1 MPIRKKRKI
10 DEAEVMKFG
19 FLGGMAEAVY
29 ILFLVLFLSVIRNAF
44 PGTSTQVIEPILFL
58 LAFVFS
64 AGVSAILIFGYP
76 LYMAIQQRYVESLMT
91 AVTSLLT
98 LAIIGILMFMLLS
111 FV

>member
-1 MPIRKKRKI
+1 MPIRKKQKI

-29 ILFLVLFLSVIRNAF
+29 ILFVVLFLNVLGSSAPSIKPQIIGAV
-44 PGTSTQVIEPILFL
+44 L
-58 LAFVFS
+58 LLLVFVFS

-76 LYMAIQQRYVESLMT
+76 LYMAVQKRYTESLMT

-98 LAIIGILMFMLLS
+98 LMIIGILTFMLLS